1 VSSRIYYPS
10 IEDFY
15 AVRGGERSGESD
27 FGVMWTEDRKRF
39 PVFRVSVVHDT
50 GDVYAINMSVGE
62 VELLGTLEH
71 TKLCANLANLA
82 HDAELCAYA
91 HAERAL
97 NEWAD
102 TIHREG
108 SLEWVRERLGAVP
121 A

>member
-1 VSSRIYYPS
+1 VSEKIYHPS
-10 IEDFY
+10 IEAFY
-15 AVRGGERSGESD
+15 AERGGERSGESD
-27 FGVMWTEDRKRF
+27 FGVMWTEERKRF
-39 PVFRVSVVHDT
+39 PAFRVSVVHDT

-62 VELLGTLEH
+62 VELLATLEH
-71 TKLCANLANLA
+71 TKLCANLRNFA

-97 NEWAD
+97 DGWAE

-108 SLEWVRERLGAVP
+108 SIEWVRERLAVP